1 MSDETMTAEDCIAEI
16 TFAMTGR
23 PPLFI
28 TQGGAH
34 KALARYVQQQIERQD
49 RDASLLAPYEAFV
62 RAVKGCGS
70 GAWNDPKFV
79 TAVLALDN
87 AVLALKQARKG
98 EGS

>member
-34 KALARYVQQQIERQD
+34 KALARYVQQQIER
-49 RDASLLAPYEAFV
+49 RVEAV
-62 RAVKGCGS
+62 RKPEPTSKNVAMHEAMAIV
-70 GAWNDPKFV
+70 WN
-79 TAVLALDN
+79 AALD
-87 AVLALKQARKG
+87 AVTCRK
-98 EGS
+98 